1 MKEIEQNNQNDFYNK
16 ISNLLNEARKSVVQ
30 AINKTMVY
38 TYFEIGRMI
47 VEEEQNGK
55 ERAEYGKQLISDL
68 SERLSNEYG
77 KGVSTTNLKQM
88 RTFYLTY
95 SKRQTLSDEFK
106 LSWSIYCSCD

>member
-1 MKEIEQNNQNDFYNK
+1 M
-16 ISNLLNEARKSVVQ
+16 SNLVQINRLYSQVKDLLSNARNNVLHS
-30 AINKTMVY
+30 INSTMTR
-38 TYFEIGRMI
+38 TYFEIGKLI

-77 KGVSTTNLKQM
+77 KGFSTTNLKQM

-106 LSWSIYCSCD
+106 LSWSHYKVDEN